1 MEIVFATSNMGKFKE
16 VSNLFAGSQIILKS
30 LADFPGIKDVVEDK
44 ETFEGNAQKK
54 AGEIFEQIRIPVIA
68 DDSGLMVEHLNGEP
82 GVYSARYAGEQC
94 SYSDNNKK
102 LLKELQN
109 FEKPNKA
116 KFVCWAVYYDGKDF
130 VNAYG
135 EVKGEIIDKLT
146 GAGGF
151 GYDPL
156 FLPDGFTK
164 TMAELTAEEKN
175 KISHR
180 GKAFREL
187 KEKLIQKALL

>member
-1 MEIVFATSNMGKFKE
+1 MEIVFATSNKGKFKE
-16 VSNLFAGSQIILKS
+16 VSNLFDGSEIVLKS
-30 LADFPGIKDVVEDK
+30 LSDFPDIEDVVEDK
-44 ETFEGNAQKK
+44 DTFEGNAQKK
-54 AGEIFEQIRIPVIA
+54 AKEIFEQINIPVIA
-68 DDSGLMVEHLNGEP
+68 DDSGLMVDQLNGEP
-82 GVYSARYAGEQC
+82 GVYSARYAGEHC
-94 SYSDNNKK
+94 SYADNNKK
-102 LLKELQN
+102 LLKVLQN

-130 VNAYG
+130 VDAYG

-146 GAGGF
+146 GEGGF

-156 FLPDGFTK
+156 FLPGGFTK

-175 KISHR
+175 TISHR

-187 KEKLIQKALL
+187 KTKLIQKGLL